1 MRVTRI
7 RPWTLAA
14 LLALGGLACAPGEAV
29 AQGRYQPQGA
39 AQRHYEAGER
49 LLQAADAAR
58 AGKDENETRAR
69 YTEAADA
76 FEKAI
81 LADPAYVD
89 AYAKFGLATYSLGQ
103 SDRAIARLQPA
114 LARSPD
120 SPELLF
126 WLGNHLLKAGR
137 PDEGLPHL
145 EKVSRNA
152 EAFPEAHLV
161 LGTHYYKVND
171 LPRAQAALE
180 RYLVA
185 RPDDVAARGTLGNAY
200 FKSEKYPE
208 AMRAFEE
215 VRRVSPDN
223 IQVQIN
229 LGTCH
234 FQVGDYAKA
243 VELLKGALEKD
254 PQRESVV
261 FNLGQAY
268 FQWKKYPEATAQLR
282 KFVAMKPDSFNGHYF
297 LGSALFEQGQA
308 QDAAALG
315 SLAEAARLKPK
326 VAIPQYKIG
335 LIHLRRGALDEAER
349 AFETAR
355 ALEPKDPWCLSALGT
370 VARKR
375 GNLDAAGTL
384 HQQAVEAAPDT
395 GRLQANLALTRLAR
409 KQLIEA
415 EAAASRALALDP
427 KDAFVQQTLAYVMAA
442 GARSRLA
449 ANDPVGAEAR
459 LRQAVAAM
467 SPTDPALPLLRADLA
482 VALQAAGKTNEATA
496 EADAAA
502 KAAPTDA
509 GVAIARGRVLLG
521 AGRFVEARGAVASVP
536 AAAVAPAGLAI
547 IGAAALRSGD
557 SAGAVQPLEN
567 AHKANPAETTSARNL
582 ALAHLSQAAREFKDP
597 KDAGAGVDALK
608 AALKN
613 EDALDAALAPR
624 AAYLSLV
631 LALRR
636 GDAGA
641 ANTWLGKLGTP
652 KDTSWLAGAPPGHLE
667 FLAAYAALLGRREDR
682 AVAAL
687 EGSKAVRNKGG
698 IEARV
703 LRRAYERLAERAW
716 ANGNTNDAAKQ
727 LKAAANLGHDAVLD
741 HNLLVLELKANRKA
755 KVEGRL
761 RTLSGSVPEA
771 FYNLAVTLE
780 AQGRHEEAYKAFV
793 RYGQMG
799 GPYAAKA
806 RDLAEAKR
814 RIFGFEP

>member
-14 LLALGGLACAPGEAV
+14 LLALGGLASAPGEAA

-39 AQRHYEAGER
+39 AQRHYDEGER

-58 AGKDENETRAR
+58 AGKDENEARAR

-81 LADPAYVD
+81 EADPAYVD

-114 LARSPD
+114 LARSPE

-137 PDEGLPHL
+137 ADEGLPHL
-145 EKVSRNA
+145 EKVARSA

-180 RYLVA
+180 KYLVA

-234 FQVGDYAKA
+234 FQVGNYAKA

-268 FQWKKYPEATAQLR
+268 FQWKKYPEATEQLR

-297 LGSALFEQGQA
+297 LGSALFEQGPS
-308 QDAAALG
+308 QDAAALA

-349 AFETAR
+349 AFEAAR
-355 ALEPKDPWCLSALGT
+355 TLEPKDPWCLSALGT

-375 GNLDAAGTL
+375 GNLDAAATL
-384 HQQAVEAAPDT
+384 HQQAVDAAPDK

-409 KQLIEA
+409 KQSIEA
-415 EAAASRALALDP
+415 EAAAARGVALEPADP
-427 KDAFVQQTLAYVMAA
+427 FVQQTLAYVMAA
-442 GARSRLA
+442 GARARLA
-449 ANDPVGAEAR
+449 ANDAAGAEAR
-459 LRQAVAAM
+459 LRQAVGGL
-467 SPTDPALPLLRADLA
+467 SPTDTSLPLLRADLA
-482 VALQAAGKTNEATA
+482 VALQAAGKGNEATT
-496 EADAAA
+496 EADAASR
-502 KAAPTDA
+502 AAPTDA

-521 AGRFVEARGAVASVP
+521 AGRFAEARGAVASVP
-536 AAAVAPAGLAI
+536 AAAASPAGLAI
-547 IGAAALRSGD
+547 LGAAALRAGD
-557 SAGAVQPLEN
+557 SAAAVQALEN

-582 ALAHLSQAAREFKDP
+582 ALAHLAQAAREFKDP
-597 KDAGAGVDALK
+597 KDASAGVDALK

-624 AAYLSLV
+624 AAYLSLI

-641 ANTWLGKLGTP
+641 AGTWLGKLGTP
-652 KDTSWLAGAPPGHLE
+652 KDTSWLVGAPPGHLE

-682 AVAAL
+682 AVSAL

-698 IEARV
+698 VEARV

-727 LKAAANLGHDAVLD
+727 LKAASNLGHDAVLD

-761 RTLSGSVPEA
+761 RTLSGAVPEA
-771 FYNLAVTLE
+771 WYNLAVTLE
-780 AQGRHEEAYKAFV
+780 AQGRHEDAYKAFV